1 MSSDIVIEPVVED
14 LVATLT
20 QSLPVLD
27 EPKKYRVLLRND
39 DYTPMNFVVL
49 VLKRF
54 FYMGESIAMQL
65 MLQVHVNGYAT
76 CGVYT
81 RDVAETKV
89 ALVNEYAR
97 SNEHPL
103 LCIMEQE

>member
-1 MSSDIVIEPVVED
+1 MRGDIVIEPAIED
-14 LVATLT
+14 LVKPITH
-20 QSLPVLD
+20 SVPVLE

-49 VLKRF
+49 VLQRF

-65 MLQVHVNGYAT
+65 MIQVHVNGYAT